1 MNIKLN
7 NSEGF
12 TLIEL
17 MLAMTIFSAV
27 MVVATVGFI
36 GMNRTGDLYVK
47 NSRSIARL
55 LLKTSRDLFVEE
67 LMCVSTIVLRVIMGV
82 SQTEQ

>member
-36 GMNRTGDLYVK
+36 GMNRTF
-47 NSRSIARL
+47 NR
-55 LLKTSRDLFVEE
+55 
-67 LMCVSTIVLRVIMGV
+67 
-82 SQTEQ
+82 